1 MLNSDILRR
10 LRYALDISD
19 PKMIEIF
26 KLGGYEIDKEKLT
39 AMLKKE
45 DEEGYFACNDSQME
59 SFLDGFIILKRGK
72 KDSTPE
78 SAKKVKT
85 KLTNNIIFKKLRIA
99 LELRGDDILAIL
111 KLADLSV
118 SKSELNALFRREG
131 HKHYKVCGDQFLRN
145 FLQGLT
151 IKNRNGKTT

>member
-1 MLNSDILRR
+1 MP
-10 LRYALDISD
+10 A
-19 PKMIEIF
+19 
-26 KLGGYEIDKEKLT
+26 YECLCW
-39 AMLKKE
+39 
-45 DEEGYFACNDSQME
+45 YPH

-72 KDSTPE
+72 KDSAPE
-78 SAKKVKT
+78 PVKKVKT

-151 IKNRNGKTT
+151 IKNRNGIAI

>member
-39 AMLKKE
+39 TMLKKE
-45 DEEGYFACNDSQME
+45 DEEGYLACNDSQME

-78 SAKKVKT
+78 PAEKVKT

-151 IKNRNGKTT
+151 IKNRNGIAT

>member
-19 PKMIEIF
+19 PTMIEIF
-26 KLGGYEIDKEKLT
+26 KLGEYEIDKDKLT
-39 AMLKKE
+39 TMLKKE
-45 DEEGYFACNDSQME
+45 DEEGYLACKNSQME

-72 KDSTPE
+72 KDSAPE
-78 SAKKVKT
+78 PAKKVNT

-111 KLADLSV
+111 KLADMSV

-151 IKNRNGKTT
+151 IKNRSM

>member
-1 MLNSDILRR
+1 MT
-10 LRYALDISD
+10 
-19 PKMIEIF
+19 IF
-26 KLGGYEIDKEKLT
+26 TEHNNKLKSNPTIKPSSPVT
-39 AMLKKE
+39 KK
-45 DEEGYFACNDSQME
+45 
-59 SFLDGFIILKRGK
+59 I
-72 KDSTPE
+72 
-78 SAKKVKT
+78 KT

-151 IKNRNGKTT
+151 IKNRNGKAI

>member
-45 DEEGYFACNDSQME
+45 DEEGYLACKNSQME

-72 KDSTPE
+72 KDSAPE
-78 SAKKVKT
+78 PVKT

-99 LELRGDDILAIL
+99 LELRAGDILAIL
-111 KLADLSV
+111 KLADLYV

-151 IKNRNGKTT
+151 IKKLNGKAT